1 MRRYD
6 EGMDAKSGGADERRL
21 ASWIGKS
28 IVIKGNV
35 VSSGDLIIDGQVTG
49 TIELGDHS
57 LTIGPTAVV
66 TAELM
71 AKSISVSGKVKG
83 NVVGNAKVELKAT
96 GSIEGDVT
104 APSFVMD
111 EGGTLAGKVD
121 ARGTKR

>member
-1 MRRYD
+1 MEEKRQI
-6 EGMDAKSGGADERRL
+6 DERRL

-28 IVIKGNV
+28 VNIKGDV

-66 TAELM
+66 TAELV
-71 AKSISVSGKVKG
+71 AKNVSISGKVKG
-83 NVVGNAKVELKAT
+83 NVLGAGKVELKAT

-111 EGGTLAGKVD
+111 DGASLAGKVD
-121 ARGTKR
+121 AQGGKR